1 MGRQSKKSIKRK
13 VEVLDEIVIRL
24 KESSRPSK
32 NNLTLNKL
40 LSAANEE
47 FKKLGLDTISP
58 TTFKGEKKSKEYEK
72 YGKIVDDFEEKLKDS
87 KNYIKN
93 NTVDKVEMLER
104 QVENL
109 LVELIEYRDRYFEM
123 EKDYENSQLV
133 IKKLK
138 LERDDYRNKLT
149 NRPKV

>member
-1 MGRQSKKSIKRK
+1 MGRQSKKAVKRK

-40 LSAANEE
+40 LDAGNKEC
-47 FKKLGLDTISP
+47 KKLGLDTISP
-58 TTFKGEKKSKEYEK
+58 TTFKGEKKPEEYKK
-72 YGKIVDDFEEKLKDS
+72 YGEIVKKFEKELEDS

-93 NTVDKVEMLER
+93 NTVDKVEMLEK

-123 EKDYENSQLV
+123 EKDYENSQLL

-138 LERDDYRNKLT
+138 LERDEYKNKLT
-149 NRPKV
+149 NKLKV